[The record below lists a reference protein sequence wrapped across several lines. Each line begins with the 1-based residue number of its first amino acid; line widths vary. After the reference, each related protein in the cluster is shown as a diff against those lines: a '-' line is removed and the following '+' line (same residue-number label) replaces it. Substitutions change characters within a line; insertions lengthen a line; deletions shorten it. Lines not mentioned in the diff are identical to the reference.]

1 MSTLRGSGARRRR
14 TLATRAVAATVALAR
29 ENGLRAEEPA
39 VLADLFSLMM
49 HLRPAPVVAH
59 HRPDLEIVGL
69 ESSPGQEA
77 DASVP
82 CMLPMPP
89 SHPSTSPNSL

>member
-1 MSTLRGSGARRRR
+1 M
-14 TLATRAVAATVALAR
+14 AATVALAR

-69 ESSPGQEA
+69 DSSVRGLRWWSSWWRFSLPGSME
-77 DASVP
+77 
-82 CMLPMPP
+82 
-89 SHPSTSPNSL
+89 PNGKTR